1 MTKNSDNDSRKT
13 LSKSMPLFGLIILF
27 VTIAGLAVDVSK
39 SDGDSFYTD
48 IMRFEHVA
56 LKIHQNYVES
66 MDSKLLMDRAIDGM
80 FQILDP
86 HSTYFEKKQFDELM
100 IQTEG
105 KFGGL
110 GIQISIRD
118 KVLTVMTPIPG
129 TPAERAGI
137 QSGDQILKINGKSTA
152 GITIDE
158 AVGKLRGEPGTDVT
172 INVRRRGEKD
182 LDYKITREI
191 IHIKA
196 VPYYGVFNDSIGYVT
211 LKTFSEDAGKE
222 VGKAVRELLKRKI
235 KGIVLD
241 LRYNPG
247 GLLPQ
252 AIEVAEKFLPQKSLV
267 VYTRGRMQNQ
277 NHEYYAT
284 ENPVLPQDI
293 PMIVMVNYASASASE
308 IVSGAIQDWDKGLIV
323 GDTTFG
329 KGSVQSI
336 LPIDEDHHLKLTTAF
351 YYTPSGRCINK
362 PENGI
367 RGKGEKN
374 DDNEDADAEEGEK
387 GKQNPKDTSV
397 KKDTTTYKTNK
408 GRTVFGGG
416 GIVPDTIVKQPIPD
430 FLVRSLFIKDAFFS
444 FANTE
449 YNKLKA
455 KRIKI
460 DSTFAVSGEI
470 YADFQHYLDSTHF
483 KFQNQA
489 QVMFEDFKLRSGIVN
504 DTVKD
509 TSKKAR
515 DAAAAELVKP
525 KWAKDDLETI
535 RKASVQLDNILSQE
549 SKREFSENSDEI
561 KKYVKDALLAREL
574 GQDSDYMYRLKLKDD
589 VQFKAALALFS
600 NKAAFEKL
608 LKPKAK

>member
-336 LPIDEDHHLKLTTAF
+336 L
-351 YYTPSGRCINK
+351 
-362 PENGI
+362 
-367 RGKGEKN
+367 
-374 DDNEDADAEEGEK
+374 DADAEEGEK

-608 LKPKAK
+608 LKPKGK